1 MTESLKLISYP
12 EIENRIFTI
21 RGVQVMID
29 FHLAEL
35 YQVETKRLN
44 EQVKRN
50 HSRFPENFML
60 QLTQAEWND
69 LQSQNAT
76 QNVDPTLRS
85 QNATLKN
92 RGAHRKYLP

>member
-1 MTESLKLISYP
+1 MSESLKIPQLL

-21 RGVQVMID
+21 REVQVMLD

-50 HSRFPENFML
+50 ISRFPESFML
-60 QLTQAEWND
+60 HLTQAE
-69 LQSQNAT
+69 
-76 QNVDPTLRS
+76 
-85 QNATLKN
+85 
-92 RGAHRKYLP
+92 